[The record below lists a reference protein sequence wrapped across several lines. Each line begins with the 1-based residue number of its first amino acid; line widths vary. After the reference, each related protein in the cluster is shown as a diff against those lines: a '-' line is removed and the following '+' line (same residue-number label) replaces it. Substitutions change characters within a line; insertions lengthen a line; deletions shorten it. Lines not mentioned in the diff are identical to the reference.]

1 MMRFTLRH
9 GKRARTVQS
18 LAFASARRT
27 IGPVKAFAAG
37 LAITCLGCASAPPG
51 AVITHMDSVDVVSGG
66 VPFRVF
72 PEMPGTQD
80 SLSSASWVMPSE
92 SAPPCAR
99 IAPAPE
105 SWPVTRAATPSR
117 YLAAVSL
124 RLPRRFALSQS
135 DYTTADAERFG
146 GISIAVW
153 HDTAGSGPNGFPN
166 RATVGIWVDAEAG
179 YPTIGTD
186 TASRQLS
193 IEECIAAE
201 PAVGTRLVKFEV
213 DTPEGRQTLVGAVWP
228 IGPDRYLRLLGSTPN
243 PTDVDT
249 LLRALGSIR
258 VERR

>member
-1 MMRFTLRH
+1 MMRVTLRS
-9 GKRARTVQS
+9 GESERTVQI
-18 LAFASARRT
+18 LAPASGRRT

-37 LAITCLGCASAPPG
+37 LAITCLGCAGAPPG
-51 AVITHMDSVDVVSGG
+51 GVITHMDSVDVVSRGI
-66 VPFRVF
+66 PFRVF
-72 PEMPGTQD
+72 PEVPGTQA
-80 SLSSASWVMPSE
+80 SRSSAFSVMPSG

-99 IAPAPE
+99 MAPAPE

-124 RLPRRFALSQS
+124 RLPSRFALSQS
-135 DYTTADAERFG
+135 NYTTADAERFG
-146 GISIAVW
+146 GINIAVW
-153 HDTAGSGPNGFPN
+153 HDTAGPGPNGFDN
-166 RATVGIWVDAEAG
+166 RATLGIWVDADAG

-201 PAVGTRLVKFEV
+201 PAGGTRLVQFEV
-213 DTPEGRQTLVGAVWP
+213 DTPEGRQSVVGAVWP
-228 IGPDRYLRLLGSTPN
+228 IGPERYLRLLGSTPN
-243 PTDVDT
+243 PTEVDT